1 METARSRTQGTPKVE
16 QKSKK
21 AYHSPALRVCGTVK
35 QHTQAGTGPL
45 VDTTTV
51 WASTSPS

>member
-35 QHTQAGTGPL
+35 QHTQAGFGMLT
-45 VDTTTV
+45 DTATI